1 MTGNSA
7 EFGDIAAMRTGP
19 IPLYHSLGQL
29 VRGKI
34 QSGEWPVGSRI
45 PAERALM
52 QIYGVSRATV
62 RQAIEY
68 LVREG
73 ILYRI
78 QGKGTF
84 VAPPKIKQ
92 GVLRLLDFSDTMR
105 RNGLLPRAQLLG
117 KERIDPPL
125 NVRKELG
132 LANGERVIWLQ
143 RLILVNEA
151 PMLIESSYLPAARFP
166 SLLVDYDGTEDLQ
179 GFIQGRYRVQIASGG
194 EVFEPVIL
202 ESHEARLLGVKSGS
216 PALWVEQV
224 SLDASS
230 SPIEFR
236 GTLLRGDRCRFYI
249 DLALG

>member
-1 MTGNSA
+1 MTENSI
-7 EFGDIAAMRTGP
+7 ELGDVTRRAGP
-19 IPLYHSLGQL
+19 IPLYHSLGQV

-68 LVREG
+68 MVREG
-73 ILYRI
+73 ILHRA

-92 GVLRLLDFSDTMR
+92 GVLRLHSFTETMR

-117 KERIDPPL
+117 KQNIDAPL
-125 NVRKELG
+125 NICKELSLG
-132 LANGERVIWLQ
+132 DGEQAIWLQ

-151 PMLIESSYLPAARFP
+151 PVMIESSYLPAARFP
-166 SLLVDYDGTEDLQ
+166 GLLPVYDGAQDPQEFVAQHFDVRTV
-179 GFIQGRYRVQIASGG
+179 RAS

-202 ESHEARLLGVKSGS
+202 ETHEARLLGVKSGS
-216 PALWVEQV
+216 PALWVEQI
-224 SLDASS
+224 SLDANG
-230 SPIEFR
+230 SPVEFR
-236 GTLLRGDRCRFYI
+236 ASLLRGDRCRFYI
-249 DLALG
+249 DLAFGE